1 MKCAACSRKIADRK
15 QMVTVKTGR
24 LFRRKTNHFHLGCF
38 LSDKIKARDITIA
51 MTKS

>member
-24 LFRRKTNHFHLGCF
+24 LFRRKTSHFHLGCY
-38 LSDKIKARDITIA
+38 LDKIKASDIAIA